1 MIVERLCRASKRTG
15 MGLSAEAKHLVHVV
29 AFISWLLLFEFVSGG
44 IRWQPTDDVEFDP
57 VAR

>member
-1 MIVERLCRASKRTG
+1 MGNDCCRASKRTG

-29 AFISWLLLFEFVSGG
+29 GFISWLLLFEIISGG
-44 IRWQPTDDVEFDP
+44 IRWRPSDEQEIDP